1 MTSWIKKWV
10 PLLSLVVIPVA
21 QAQNAGAMDTA
32 KQATADTT
40 RNSTPT
46 EDAQE
51 KQVEALQREVEAL
64 KAKAAIRPPS
74 EVTDAYL
81 TDEEAH
87 PLYP

>member
-1 MTSWIKKWV
+1 
-10 PLLSLVVIPVA
+10 
-21 QAQNAGAMDTA
+21 MDTA
-32 KQATADTT
+32 KQATVDTT

-64 KAKAAIRPPS
+64 KADAAAIRPS
-74 EVTDAYL
+74 SDVTDAYL

-87 PLYP
+87 PAYP